1 MHTQGQWGHSPKT
14 TPLNHHQGHWNRNN
28 RRSDSNLWGN
38 NSPKQRES
46 ECTNYSRRKA
56 SNPSEA
62 TCFMGD
68 LADGYYSTRYE
79 TQIDNRIPH
88 LDLSWMRL
96 RPLQGAFSRSGLC
109 ARCSIFLHH
118 AEESQLGRNC
128 QSETQTVQ
136 NVIWE
141 RKRKEKETFR
151 CLCLCVRLCLCLRQG
166 RFHGELNKN
175 YCVCA
180 CACVSSEKKAFHAT
194 ISNGNRTEWSPV
206 RSVWFSL
213 DRIALRFW
221 LRLWLRLRH

>member
-1 MHTQGQWGHSPKT
+1 MATIALDMKLKSTTWYLIWIWVECDWGHCKVH
-14 TPLNHHQGHWNRNN
+14 LV
-28 RRSDSNLWGN
+28 
-38 NSPKQRES
+38 
-46 ECTNYSRRKA
+46 
-56 SNPSEA
+56 EA
-62 TCFMGD
+62 GFV
-68 LADGYYSTRYE
+68 LVV
-79 TQIDNRIPH
+79 
-88 LDLSWMRL
+88 L
-96 RPLQGAFSRSGLC
+96 F
-109 ARCSIFLHH
+109 FLHH

-141 RKRKEKETFR
+141 RKRKHKELENFR
-151 CLCLCVRLCLCLRQG
+151 CLCLCVHLCLCLRQG

-194 ISNGNRTEWSPV
+194 ISNANRTEWSPV